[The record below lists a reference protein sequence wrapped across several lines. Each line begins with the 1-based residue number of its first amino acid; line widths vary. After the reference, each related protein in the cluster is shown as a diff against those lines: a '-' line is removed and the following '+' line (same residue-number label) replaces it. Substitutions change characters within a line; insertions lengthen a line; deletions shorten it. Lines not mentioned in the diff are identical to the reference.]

1 MHFNHLSIPAMA
13 GLAILAWPLSRA
25 EAAQAPTVA
34 DSYEHIY
41 KENVFDPKRAQ
52 WAIAAP
58 PAPALPPPSA
68 SDIQLYGIVSI
79 GTVKRA
85 VFKVAPSLAG
95 ASKRQFVTLSEGQSL
110 GSYQIAEIKPDQVVL
125 AAGEARYPMQFA
137 VKTDRSP
144 AGIPLA
150 PASQSAMV
158 LPAAT
163 PTAVPGITPAPTPPA
178 VASAAPE
185 GVAGAI
191 GAAQATANAQSP
203 QAKPA
208 EAPQP
213 TQQAAAPVQGNSLL
227 EAIQAA
233 WRAQQQ
239 GNYTPPPNPF
249 AK

>member
-1 MHFNHLSIPAMA
+1 MYFNQLAIPAMA
-13 GLAILAWPLSRA
+13 GLAILAWPAARV
-25 EAAQAPTVA
+25 EATQAPAAA

-52 WAIAAP
+52 WAIAVP

-85 VFKVAPSLAG
+85 VFKVSPSLAG

-110 GSYQIAEIKPDQVVL
+110 GSYQIAEIKSDQVIL
-125 AAGEARYPMQFA
+125 AAGEARYPMHFA

-150 PASQSAMV
+150 PAAQSAMV

-163 PTAVPGITPAPTPPA
+163 PTLVPGFTPVVPA
-178 VASAAPE
+178 AAPSATAGVVE
-185 GVAGAI
+185 TVGVA
-191 GAAQATANAQSP
+191 
-203 QAKPA
+203 
-208 EAPQP
+208 
-213 TQQAAAPVQGNSLL
+213 QQAAANAPSPEAKTADAPQAPQPAGAPIQGTTLL
-227 EAIQAA
+227 DAIQAA
-233 WRAQQQ
+233 RRAQQQ